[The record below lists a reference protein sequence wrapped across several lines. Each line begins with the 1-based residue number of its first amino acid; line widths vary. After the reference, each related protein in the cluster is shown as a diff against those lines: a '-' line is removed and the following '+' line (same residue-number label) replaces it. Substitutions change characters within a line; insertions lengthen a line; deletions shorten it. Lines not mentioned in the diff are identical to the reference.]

1 MTTGRINQV
10 AAFRRRP
17 ARQGRGCAETHPH
30 SHRTH
35 LQTRTAPQMGTTGL
49 NWQVVCESKRFLE
62 WVGAPMVVKTT
73 LGTHIPS
80 QERNRF
86 FPRVLVDNRLSH
98 APTMRRLT
106 TPESHQNPESTQ
118 RHWGST
124 GGGLPPTRAVP
135 PASHGRRDCVPVDV
149 HPQETRASGAVTG
162 SGKLLG
168 CFKVYASRSLASSS
182 SRLPRLGV
190 VLEQPGGRVGL
201 AGNHFWLPA
210 TTDAGRIEGLRA
222 GLCSEGRSR
231 PRPIGPDCLLT
242 RPTKR
247 DGRQRGGTCS
257 ARALSGRGHTRMQAP
272 PAYSAGRRRSLA
284 NRVVAWRCQKLG
296 TQVLR
301 RLVASAVKQLQA
313 PDSAPACSAFCALLP
328 TL

>member
-118 RHWGST
+118 RHWGTT

-247 DGRQRGGTCS
+247 DGRQRGDLFSPRPLRQGPYTYAGPAS
-257 ARALSGRGHTRMQAP
+257 LFGRPSPFAGESGGCLEMPESWA
-272 PAYSAGRRRSLA
+272 
-284 NRVVAWRCQKLG
+284 
-296 TQVLR
+296 QVLR
-301 RLVASAVKQLQA
+301 RLVASAVKQLQS